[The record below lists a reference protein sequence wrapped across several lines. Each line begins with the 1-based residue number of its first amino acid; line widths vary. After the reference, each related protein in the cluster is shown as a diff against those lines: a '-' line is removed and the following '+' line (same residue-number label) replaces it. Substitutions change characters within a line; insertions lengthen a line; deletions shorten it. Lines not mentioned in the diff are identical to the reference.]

1 MSNNTY
7 TSIPFTALSTAIKYS
22 ILSDTVP
29 IILGAPGIGKSS
41 MLREL
46 EESLDSKTFTLQ
58 INQIADRTDLIG
70 QRSIEETIIA
80 TDGTTTKR
88 PKLAFFPHY
97 IIQDAID
104 YALEHPDKLA
114 ILFFDEINRTSSDV
128 TSACLS
134 IITERTIGGQTLP
147 ANVRIVAAGNDEGNV
162 IALDSASRT
171 RFRFLKAHPD
181 ADTILVKIDNL
192 NPFVKEVITEHP
204 QLIERYGSLETIV
217 QTNPGA
223 GQSDPDDT
231 ETFELDF
238 DMDEDGFSQMCVPRT
253 IEYLSKYLNTA
264 HLDQSKSPIS
274 RASFIQH
281 MDMYS
286 EKSLLQIIV
295 EGSIGTNDFT
305 NKLMDKLN
313 IFYRDLLQSTTVSQQ
328 TMTNLPTFDRNA
340 FRHITQTQQVDQEP
354 TVIANMTPDT
364 RVNLLVSLLLQNNV
378 NSVNDNA
385 LVGRTLNNL
394 LAHNDPIPF
403 EIQSALYQIATTN
416 PGLLSKTSINQ
427 MTTTGSLSNIAQSL
441 KDAVNF

>member
-1 MSNNTY
+1 M
-7 TSIPFTALSTAIKYS
+7 
-22 ILSDTVP
+22 
-29 IILGAPGIGKSS
+29 
-41 MLREL
+41 
-46 EESLDSKTFTLQ
+46 
-58 INQIADRTDLIG
+58 
-70 QRSIEETIIA
+70 
-80 TDGTTTKR
+80 
-88 PKLAFFPHY
+88 
-97 IIQDAID
+97 
-104 YALEHPDKLA
+104 
-114 ILFFDEINRTSSDV
+114 

-281 MDMYS
+281 MDMYD

-328 TMTNLPTFDRNA
+328 TMTNLPTFDRTA
-340 FRHITQTQQVDQEP
+340 FSHITQTQQVDQEP